1 MSDRDLVQLLP
12 RGMRDLLPPHAAED
26 RRVETALLQS
36 FERCGYELV
45 APPLIEY
52 DESLSR
58 LDKRVSTDLFRSFEA
73 ATRQTVGVR
82 PDIAPQVARVA
93 GSRLTRQPRPLRL
106 CYAGPTVRMAAD
118 GGLEQNR
125 QVGVTLFGSEAAA
138 AIAEVAAAAVRA
150 LNVVGLDEVNLDL
163 TLPQLVDTILTEAG
177 VRSGMR
183 RRAESAMARK
193 AREDLAGQE
202 PKLAERLVALLDAS
216 GPVEDSLPRLRALDL
231 PAEAKRQVELL
242 AAVAERL
249 KRSAPGATLLLDP
262 VESRGFEAHAD
273 LGFALFVGGARSHV
287 GRGGTYRMSGFV
299 AEPSVGCSLSLDQLY
314 RVVPEAPLPER
325 VLAPFDIAP
334 ERLEALRR
342 EGRIAVAALEP
353 VADLD
358 REAVRLG
365 FTHIFDGAGVRRV
378 G

>member
-1 MSDRDLVQLLP
+1 MPDRDLVQLLP

-26 RRVETALLQS
+26 RRVETALLAS

-45 APPLIEY
+45 GPPLIEY

-58 LDKRVSTDLFRSFEA
+58 LDKRLSTDLFRSFEA

-93 GSRLTRQPRPLRL
+93 SSRLSRQPRPLRL
-106 CYAGPTVRMAAD
+106 CYAGQTVRMAAD

-125 QVGVTLFGSEAAA
+125 QVGLTLFGSEAAS
-138 AIAEVAAAAVRA
+138 AIAEVVAAAARA
-150 LNVVGLDEVNLDL
+150 LETVGLEQVHLDL

-177 VRSGMR
+177 VRAGMR

-193 AREDLAGQE
+193 AREDLAGQD
-202 PKLAERLVALLDAS
+202 PALAERLVALLDAS
-216 GPVEDSLPRLRALDL
+216 GPVETSLPRLQALEL
-231 PAEAKRQVELL
+231 PAEAARQVALL
-242 AAVAERL
+242 AAVADRL
-249 KRSAPGATLLLDP
+249 RHLAPRAALLLDP

-287 GRGGTYRMSGFV
+287 GRGGTYRMGGFV
-299 AEPSVGCSLSLDQLY
+299 AEPSVGCSLSLDELY
-314 RVVPEAPLPER
+314 RVVPDAPLPER
-325 VLAPFDIAP
+325 ILAPSDVSP
-334 ERLEALRR
+334 EQLEALRGA
-342 EGRIAVAALEP
+342 GRIAVAALEP
-353 VADLD
+353 VSDLD

-365 FTHIFDGAGVRRV
+365 FTHIFDGATVRRA